1 MTVTRA
7 IPVPANATARPCEAL
22 LKLRPARIDRE
33 MIAAIVGVEVVPTQ
47 AAVAREFGLAANTVK
62 QSWATAGMPGEQG
75 RYSLAEIAAWR
86 LQYLAELEG
95 RKQTAADLSNSE
107 LERQQSEEELRKI
120 KLQNDKLEREE
131 QIATGKVIDRESA
144 GTAMRTA
151 AAVLAERLMKMP
163 SQLEPSLPVDIAADI
178 VRDAERLIRR
188 ELVGF
193 SETMARDILKQGNA
207 DD

>member
-1 MTVTRA
+1 MR
-7 IPVPANATARPCEAL
+7 
-22 LKLRPARIDRE
+22 LRPSKIDEE
-33 MIAAIVGVEVVPTQ
+33 MITSLVGDATVATQ
-47 AAVAREFGLAANTVK
+47 AAVANEFGLAANTVK

-75 RYSLAEIAAWR
+75 KYHLAEIVIWR
-86 LQYLAELEG
+86 LRYLAEMEG
-95 RKQTAADLSNSE
+95 RKSAAADLSNAQ
-107 LERQQSEEELRKI
+107 LEREQAEEELRKI

-131 QIATGKVIDRESA
+131 QVACGKVIDRDAA

-151 AAVLAERLMKMP
+151 AAVLAERLMKVP
-163 SQLEPSLPVDIAADI
+163 AQLEPSLPVDIASEF

-207 DD
+207 DA

>member
-1 MTVTRA
+1 MASTLEKT
-7 IPVPANATARPCEAL
+7 PTLGMFKAL
-22 LKLRPARIDRE
+22 EL
-33 MIAAIVGVEVVPTQ
+33 IAKGRVDD
-47 AAVAREFGLAANTVK
+47 AAVAALVGDAVAATHAEVGRLLGVAANTIK
-62 QSWATAGMPGEQG
+62 QSWAPEGMPGTQG
-75 RYSLAEIAAWR
+75 NYPLAAIVAWR
-86 LQYLAELEG
+86 LRYLAELEG

-107 LERQQSEEELRKI
+107 LERQRAEEELRKI

-151 AAVLAERLMKMP
+151 ASVLAERLMKVP
-163 SQLEPSLPVDIAADI
+163 SQLEPSLPVEIAPDI
-178 VRDAERLIRR
+178 VKDAERLIRR

-193 SETMARDILKQGNA
+193 SETMARDILKQGTA

>member
-1 MTVTRA
+1 
-7 IPVPANATARPCEAL
+7 
-22 LKLRPARIDRE
+22 
-33 MIAAIVGVEVVPTQ
+33 MIAALVGDGVVPTQ

-75 RYSLAEIAAWR
+75 RYSLTDIAVWR
-86 LQYLAELEG
+86 LRYLEELEG
-95 RKQTAADLSNSE
+95 RKQTAAELTNSE
-107 LERQQSEEELRKI
+107 LERQQAEEELRKI
-120 KLQNDKLEREE
+120 KLQNDRLEREE
-131 QIATGKVIDRESA
+131 QIATGKVIDREAA

-151 AAVLAERLMKMP
+151 AAVLAERLMKVP
-163 SQLEPSLPVDIAADI
+163 AQIEPSLPVEIAPDI

-193 SETMARDILKQGNA
+193 SETMARDILKQGSV

>member
-1 MTVTRA
+1 
-7 IPVPANATARPCEAL
+7 

-33 MIAAIVGVEVVPTQ
+33 MIAAIVGGEVVPTQ

-86 LQYLAELEG
+86 LQYLADIEG
-95 RKQTAADLSNSE
+95 RKQSAADLSNSE

-131 QIATGKVIDRESA
+131 QLAAGKVIDRESVE
-144 GTAMRTA
+144 TALRTLF
-151 AAVLAERLMKMP
+151 AVHAERMMKVMA
-163 SQLEPSLPVDIAADI
+163 QLEPSLPVDCAAD
-178 VRDAERLIRR
+178 VVTTGDRLIRR
-188 ELVGF
+188 ELVGL
-193 SETMARDILKQGNA
+193 SETCARDILKEGNELV
-207 DD
+207 DL

>member
-1 MTVTRA
+1 MT
-7 IPVPANATARPCEAL
+7 ATLAKTQQMGLFVAL
-22 LKLRPARIDRE
+22 SRLAKGTVDD
-33 MIAAIVGVEVVPTQ
+33 
-47 AAVAREFGLAANTVK
+47 AAVLAVIGDAVATTHAEVGRFLGVAANTIK
-62 QSWATAGMPGEQG
+62 QSWAPEGMPGEQG
-75 RYSLAEIAAWR
+75 KYPIAEIVAWR
-86 LQYLAELEG
+86 LKYLAELEG
-95 RKQTAADLSNSE
+95 RKQSAADLTNSQ
-107 LERQQSEEELRKI
+107 LEREQAEEELRKI

-131 QIATGKVIDRESA
+131 QVATGKVIDRESA

-151 AAVLAERLMKMP
+151 AAVLSERLMKVP
-163 SQLEPSLPVDIAADI
+163 AQLEPSLPVDIAPDI

>member
-1 MTVTRA
+1 MASTLEKTPTIGIFKAAELVAKGRA
-7 IPVPANATARPCEAL
+7 DAAVIQAL
-22 LKLRPARIDRE
+22 LGD
-33 MIAAIVGVEVVPTQ
+33 
-47 AAVAREFGLAANTVK
+47 AVATSYAEVGRFLGVAANTIK
-62 QSWATAGMPGEQG
+62 QSWAPEGMPGEQG
-75 RYSLAEIAAWR
+75 NYPIAEIVAWR
-86 LQYLAELEG
+86 LKYLAELEG
-95 RKQTAADLSNSE
+95 RKQSAADLTNSQ
-107 LERQQSEEELRKI
+107 LEREQAEEELRKI

-131 QIATGKVIDRESA
+131 QVATGKVIDRESA

-151 AAVLAERLMKMP
+151 AAVLAERLMKVP
-163 SQLEPSLPVDIAADI
+163 AQLEPSLPVDIAPDI

>member
-1 MTVTRA
+1 
-7 IPVPANATARPCEAL
+7 
-22 LKLRPARIDRE
+22 
-33 MIAAIVGVEVVPTQ
+33 MISAIVGDGVVPTQ

-75 RYSLAEIAAWR
+75 RYSLSEILVWR
-86 LQYLAELEG
+86 LQYLSELEG
-95 RKQTAADLSNSE
+95 RKQTAAELSNSE
-107 LERQQSEEELRKI
+107 LERQQAEEELRKI

-131 QIATGKVIDRESA
+131 QVATGKVIDRESA

-151 AAVLAERLMKMP
+151 AAVLAERLMKVP
-163 SQLEPSLPVDIAADI
+163 AQLEPSLPVDIAPDI